1 MRVIEGSPFRTYTSA
16 MPRTFDPLV
25 VSRRSHWLQQA
36 LCQDASVAPMLSGSI
51 TADMCIVGGG
61 YLGLWTAIHLKD
73 SAPSLDV
80 VIIEKDICGGGP
92 SGRNSG
98 MLLSAWPKATAFAA
112 LRGDADG
119 VSLVRASSDA
129 IDEIEQFCNHEGID
143 AWLDRVGW
151 IWGATCPAQIGA
163 WNTALTYLERH
174 GLRPA
179 RRVSSEEILAM
190 TGSSRYLEGVFD
202 DSAATVHPGFL
213 VRGLRQAA
221 LRRGVR
227 IFERTAMQRFTR
239 GTKPVVITKT
249 GSVTADM
256 LILAINA
263 WSARVPELAPA
274 VFNIASDDAASQPIP
289 EILAEIGW
297 TRGPF
302 MIDSR
307 VFVSGYRVTRDRR
320 LIVGVTGGAIGF
332 GGIID
337 ERFHGSSRRV
347 EDMRRALRDGHP
359 KLADFPLASAWN
371 GPIDRTDSGLP
382 LFGRFPKQQN
392 ILYGFGFSGN
402 GIGMTYTGGK
412 ILRSLALG
420 RSDEWSG
427 SALVRAVQR
436 GFPPEPL
443 RFVGA
448 HIVRG
453 AVRRRDKLEHAGKRT
468 DTVTAWLAG
477 LAPSGV
483 TPSKA
488 NIQGD

>member
-1 MRVIEGSPFRTYTSA
+1 MAASI
-16 MPRTFDPLV
+16 DPLDS
-25 VSRRSHWLQQA
+25 SRRSHWLQQA
-36 LCQDASVAPMLSGSI
+36 LQQDASVAPRLSGSI
-51 TADMCIVGGG
+51 ATDICIIGGG
-61 YLGLWTAIHLKD
+61 YLGLWAAIHLKD

-80 VIIEKDICGGGP
+80 VIIEQDICGGGP

-98 MLLSAWPKATAFAA
+98 MLLSAWPKARALAA
-112 LRGDADG
+112 LRGDAEG
-119 VSLVRASSDA
+119 VNLVRMSNNA
-129 IDEIEQFCNHEGID
+129 IDEIGRFCSQESID
-143 AWLDRVGW
+143 AWFDRVGW
-151 IWGATCPAQIGA
+151 IWGATCPAQTGA
-163 WNTALTYLERH
+163 WSTALAWLEKH
-174 GLRPA
+174 GLRRP
-179 RRVSSEEILAM
+179 RRVGRDEILAM
-190 TGSSRYLEGVFD
+190 TGTSSHLEGVFD

-227 IFERTAMQRFTR
+227 IFEHTAMQRFTR
-239 GTKPVVITKT
+239 EARPIVITKT
-249 GSVTADM
+249 GSITAHI
-256 LILAINA
+256 LILAMNA

-274 VFNIASDDAASQPIP
+274 ILNIASDDSVSQPIP
-289 EILAEIGW
+289 ELLAEIGW

-307 VFVSGYRVTRDRR
+307 VFVSGYRVTRDAR
-320 LIVGVTGGAIGF
+320 LNVGVTGGAIGF

-337 ERFHGSSRRV
+337 QRFQRSSRRV
-347 EDMRRALRDGHP
+347 NDMRRALRDGHP

-371 GPIDRTDSGLP
+371 GPIDRTHSGLP
-382 LFGRFPKQQN
+382 LFGRFPKQHS

-402 GIGMTYTGGK
+402 GIGMTYIGGK

-420 RSDEWSG
+420 MSDEWSG
-427 SALVRAVQR
+427 SALVRRVER

-448 HIVRG
+448 HLVRG
-453 AVRRRDKLEHAGKRT
+453 AVRRRDDLEHAGKQT
-468 DTVTAWLAG
+468 DMITGWLAS